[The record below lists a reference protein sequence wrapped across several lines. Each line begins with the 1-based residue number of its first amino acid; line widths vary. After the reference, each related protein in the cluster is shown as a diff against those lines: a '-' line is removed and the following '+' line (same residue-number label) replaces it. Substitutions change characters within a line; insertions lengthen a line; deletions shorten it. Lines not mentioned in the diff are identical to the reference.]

1 MAQHQ
6 PERTVTVTRE
16 VQLSAEQIEERKR
29 LEEERKRQ
37 LEIEKERRRQERINA
52 CRDSI
57 SQDFQQHLK
66 TSSDFLPPEIMAVE
80 ELNFLEEYLSVE
92 KYRYGTGF
100 LGLDEDEQDE
110 ALSRFIDSYDYKK
123 RSVSRLKLKVRARLQ
138 IARFTCFG
146 YERAILSKA
155 EVSTR
160 PTIKVDSRN
169 KTFSENTIF
178 VAQQKE
184 EAERN
189 DEGSCPASVTIFVDE
204 GAEQVHIQIC
214 SPAVGSIYITL
225 PGTLNPTELA
235 ERILTSVSA
244 AISQSCGDAEP
255 ILILNGDI
263 SDLCAKSILKSKK
276 LIYRTRSVN
285 QSVYSV
291 LPEKIKRLAQREPLT
306 NDNTKIISGLPN
318 TQTHLEAIFSES
330 PDGIPD
336 WDDWSDVS
344 KLWTDTASSN
354 SFDVESLH
362 SSEEFVKALKEEE
375 NVIVLVAHADSHAL
389 YFPIPEPG
397 SSVTVEDIMSHS
409 EAIKAN
415 NPVVFLF
422 CCETAQFPE
431 GLVSITDALLKAGAL
446 SVVSAQTKVGLYR
459 SQKMFKR
466 FLKNGKKMNPLRA
479 LTRAENSANYREME
493 NWIV

>member
-1 MAQHQ
+1 MTQHTVTTN
-6 PERTVTVTRE
+6 RTV
-16 VQLSAEQIEERKR
+16 QLTPEQIAERER
-29 LEEERKRQ
+29 QEEERQRQ
-37 LEIEKERRRQERINA
+37 IEIEEERRRQIAINA
-52 CRDSI
+52 CRDRI
-57 SQDFQQHLK
+57 SNDFEKHLK
-66 TSSDFLPPEIMAVE
+66 TNSDFLPPEIMAAE
-80 ELNFLEEYLSVE
+80 ELNFLEEYLDGK

-100 LGLDEDEQDE
+100 TDLDENDQSE
-110 ALSRFIDSYDYKK
+110 ALARFIDIYSSKK
-123 RSVSRLKLKVRARLQ
+123 KSISRLKLKMNARLQ
-138 IARFTCFG
+138 LSRFTSFG
-146 YERAILSKA
+146 YERSILSKA

-160 PTIKVDSRN
+160 SSIDVDERA
-169 KTFSENTIF
+169 KTFSENSVF

-184 EAERN
+184 NAERN
-189 DEGSCPASVTIFVDE
+189 DEGTGPASVTIFVDE
-204 GAEQVHIQIC
+204 STEQVHIQVC

-225 PGTLNPTELA
+225 PGTLNPQELA

-255 ILILNGDI
+255 ILVLNGDI

-276 LIYRTRSVN
+276 LVYRTRSVN
-285 QSVYSV
+285 QSVYSA
-291 LPEKIKRLAQREPLT
+291 LPEKIKSLDRREPLT
-306 NDNTKIISGLPN
+306 KDNTKIISGLPN
-318 TQTHLEAIFSES
+318 TQAHLEAIFSGS
-330 PDGIPD
+330 PEGIPD

-344 KLWTDTASSN
+344 QLWTKTASSN

-415 NPVVFLF
+415 SPVVFLF
-422 CCETAQFPE
+422 CCETAQFSE

-459 SQKMFKR
+459 SQKMFKK

-479 LTRAENSANYREME
+479 LTRAEKSANYREME
-493 NWIV
+493 TWIV